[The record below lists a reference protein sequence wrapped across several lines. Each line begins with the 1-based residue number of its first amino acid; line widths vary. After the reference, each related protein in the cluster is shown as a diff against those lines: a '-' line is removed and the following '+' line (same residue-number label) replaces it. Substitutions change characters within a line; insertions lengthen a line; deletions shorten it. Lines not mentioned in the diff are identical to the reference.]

1 MTVLIIIATI
11 TLVVW
16 LDNPR
21 EENEYDDTH
30 YLNWYIW
37 IIRIFSH
44 LKFIKHKKNI
54 ILLTKKIKS
63 YIIIDFLLERCYNK
77 SIILDGVM

>member
-30 YLNWYIW
+30 YLN
-37 IIRIFSH
+37 
-44 LKFIKHKKNI
+44 
-54 ILLTKKIKS
+54 
-63 YIIIDFLLERCYNK
+63 
-77 SIILDGVM
+77 